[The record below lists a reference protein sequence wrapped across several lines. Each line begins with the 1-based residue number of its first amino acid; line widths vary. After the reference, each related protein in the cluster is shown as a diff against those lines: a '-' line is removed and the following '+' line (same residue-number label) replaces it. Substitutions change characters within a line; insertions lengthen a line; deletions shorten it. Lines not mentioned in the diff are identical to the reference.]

1 MKNTRLNPK
10 IVLLIIISILF
21 GVPFVLI
28 GCGALDNNTQPTL
41 DPISDKTLDVS
52 DERTVDVYITDA
64 DVDDTHII
72 NASSDNPSVATVS
85 VDENSVIIT
94 GKAVGMT
101 TITVTAT
108 DDSGQD
114 NATSTPVTFEVT
126 VNEPPPSAGVTIGL
140 GINQPPVSFINKGMC
155 AVGMTLKPGEGC
167 SYDSNEFFAE
177 INFFVRDDGTACREQ
192 VPKVIEG
199 IEIPE
204 HLRPR
209 NLKFC
214 VEWNIEPDDF
224 FNTNFAAIRNPN
236 GSWTVKSVP

>member
-41 DPISDKTLDVS
+41 DPISDKMLDVS

-64 DVDDTHII
+64 DVDDTYII

-108 DDSGQD
+108 DDSG
-114 NATSTPVTFEVT
+114 
-126 VNEPPPSAGVTIGL
+126 
-140 GINQPPVSFINKGMC
+140 
-155 AVGMTLKPGEGC
+155 
-167 SYDSNEFFAE
+167 
-177 INFFVRDDGTACREQ
+177 
-192 VPKVIEG
+192 
-199 IEIPE
+199 
-204 HLRPR
+204 
-209 NLKFC
+209 
-214 VEWNIEPDDF
+214 
-224 FNTNFAAIRNPN
+224 
-236 GSWTVKSVP
+236 